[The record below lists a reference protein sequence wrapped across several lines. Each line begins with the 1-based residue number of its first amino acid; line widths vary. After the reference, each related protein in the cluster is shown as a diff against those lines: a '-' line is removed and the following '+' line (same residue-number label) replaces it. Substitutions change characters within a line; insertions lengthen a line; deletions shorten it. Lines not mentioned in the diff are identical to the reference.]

1 MADADRLPR
10 TSNIGR
16 AAGLDPRP
24 SLSKPT
30 TAVCRVYLAHFL
42 GTDVVRTVGYPTSRR
57 TYHGHGAGQR
67 AVEGRRSLGR
77 NDRRAADPRLQG
89 GDGPPS
95 RGGAGGK
102 TAASPAARCPAGLS
116 FECHGSDVSVD
127 TDTPVLGAG
136 NETSWTCPRRRIE
149 YGGNQIF
156 VKISSR
162 FCLLWWV
169 IPPVRGNG
177 VQRRRLA
184 SAHHGETVT
193 PPHSSGGTSRTV

>member
-10 TSNIGR
+10 TGNIGR

-30 TAVCRVYLAHFL
+30 TAVFRVYLAHFL

-57 TYHGHGAGQR
+57 TYHGHCAGQR

-77 NDRRAADPRLQG
+77 NDRRAADPRLHG

-95 RGGAGGK
+95 RGGAGGE
-102 TAASPAARCPAGLS
+102 TAASPAARCPPGLG
-116 FECHGSDVSVD
+116 FECHGNDVSEG
-127 TDTPVLGAG
+127 TDTPLLGAG
-136 NETSWTCPRRRIE
+136 NETSWTCPRRRTE

-156 VKISSR
+156 VRISSR
-162 FCLLWWV
+162 FCLLWRV
-169 IPPVRGNG
+169 IPPVRGKR

>member
-16 AAGLDPRP
+16 AAGLDPQP

-57 TYHGHGAGQR
+57 RYHGHCAGQR
-67 AVEGRRSLGR
+67 TVEGRRSLGR

-95 RGGAGGK
+95 RGGAGGNPPQARPRGALRGSASSV
-102 TAASPAARCPAGLS
+102 TAVTCLWAPTRRCSAPVTRPRAPVAAIAQSAGATRS
-116 FECHGSDVSVD
+116 
-127 TDTPVLGAG
+127 
-136 NETSWTCPRRRIE
+136 
-149 YGGNQIF
+149 
-156 VKISSR
+156 SSR
-162 FCLLWWV
+162 FRLGSV
-169 IPPVRGNG
+169 YSRG
-177 VQRRRLA
+177 
-184 SAHHGETVT
+184 
-193 PPHSSGGTSRTV
+193 

>member
-10 TSNIGR
+10 TGNIGR

-30 TAVCRVYLAHFL
+30 TAVFRVYLAHFL

-57 TYHGHGAGQR
+57 TYHGHCAGQR

-95 RGGAGGK
+95 RGGAGGNPPQARPRGALRGSASSVTAMTCLRAPTRRCSAPVMRPRGPVPAVAQS
-102 TAASPAARCPAGLS
+102 TAAIRSPSGFRL
-116 FECHGSDVSVD
+116 DSV
-127 TDTPVLGAG
+127 
-136 NETSWTCPRRRIE
+136 
-149 YGGNQIF
+149 Y
-156 VKISSR
+156 
-162 FCLLWWV
+162 
-169 IPPVRGNG
+169 
-177 VQRRRLA
+177 
-184 SAHHGETVT
+184 
-193 PPHSSGGTSRTV
+193 SGG

>member
-1 MADADRLPR
+1 M
-10 TSNIGR
+10 
-16 AAGLDPRP
+16 
-24 SLSKPT
+24 
-30 TAVCRVYLAHFL
+30 
-42 GTDVVRTVGYPTSRR
+42 
-57 TYHGHGAGQR
+57 
-67 AVEGRRSLGR
+67 
-77 NDRRAADPRLQG
+77 
-89 GDGPPS
+89 
-95 RGGAGGK
+95 
-102 TAASPAARCPAGLS
+102 
-116 FECHGSDVSVD
+116 SVD

-177 VQRRRLA
+177 VQRRRLE

-193 PPHSSGGTSRTV
+193 PRTGSRERHENLISRIDKYYAITYLPVSISFVAII